1 MEKVIMTLDVAKDII
16 GDGSEWDVE
25 GKTYWVSTDEHYTL
39 DGRLS
44 YFRAVELGKEY
55 EDEDELYDEEGV
67 YVAFPL
73 IDEDDERFNPEPEEW
88 CAIYDERYLEV
99 WAREP
104 W

>member
-16 GDGSEWDVE
+16 GDSSEWDVE

-88 CAIYDERYLEV
+88 CAIYDERYPEV